1 MRLPIVQPCG
11 EDWEAMRP
19 GAAGRHC
26 ERCRH
31 EVLDLSALTEG
42 RARRLLAARKGQPT
56 CVRARVSAE
65 GHALFRREP
74 PRVLPAAAA
83 LVLAACAPH
92 TPEAQRL
99 APASEVEAVLEAMP
113 PPVIPEALPRQG
125 AAPRPEP
132 DPPKPPARVKGKA
145 GAAPRERDVL
155 GLIAWDE
162 D

>member
-19 GAAGRHC
+19 GAGGRHC

-42 RARRLLAARKGQPT
+42 QARRLLAARKGQST
-56 CVRARVSAE
+56 CVRARVSAD
-65 GHALFRREP
+65 GHALFRRERQ
-74 PRVLPAAAA
+74 RVLPAAAA
-83 LVLAACAPH
+83 VALAACAPH
-92 TPEAQRL
+92 TPEAQQL
-99 APASEVEAVLEAMP
+99 APASEVEAVLEVMP
-113 PPVIPEALPRQG
+113 PRVIPEGLPQQG
-125 AAPRPEP
+125 AAPQPEP
-132 DPPKPPARVKGKA
+132 GPPKPPARVKGKA
-145 GAAPRERDVL
+145 VERDLDVL